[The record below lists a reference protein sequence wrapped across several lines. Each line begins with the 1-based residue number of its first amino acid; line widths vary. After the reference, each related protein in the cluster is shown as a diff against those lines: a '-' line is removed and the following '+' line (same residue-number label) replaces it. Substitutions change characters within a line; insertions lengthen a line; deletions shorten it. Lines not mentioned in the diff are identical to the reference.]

1 MGVISRISTIIRAK
15 MSKLLDRAEDPRET
29 LDYSYER
36 QREMLQNVKRGIV
49 EVVTSKKRL
58 ELQAQRLN
66 ESIARLD
73 QQARQAVTAGRED
86 LARLAIQ
93 RKQLAVSQKQGL
105 DTQIGD
111 LENEQQKLTTA
122 EQRLTV
128 KIETFRTRKEVIK
141 AQYAAAEA
149 QVRISES
156 VTGLGEEMA
165 DVGLAI
171 ERAEEKTEKL
181 KARAGAIDELVA
193 AGTIDD
199 TLTGR
204 GDLLDR
210 ELSQIESGH
219 SIDAELAALKAQIA
233 GPVAAPQLPPGSSAP
248 AAEQPAQREA
258 ATKPEAEG
266 GV

>member
-1 MGVISRISTIIRAK
+1 MGLISRISTIIRAK
-15 MSKLLDRAEDPRET
+15 MGKLLDRAEDPRET
-29 LDYSYER
+29 LEYSYER

-58 ELQAQRLN
+58 ELQAQRLDEN
-66 ESIARLD
+66 INRLD

-86 LARLAIQ
+86 LARLALQ

-105 DTQIGD
+105 DTQISD
-111 LENEQQKLTTA
+111 LENEQNKLTTA

-165 DVGLAI
+165 DVGMAI
-171 ERAEEKTEKL
+171 ERAEEKTERL

-199 TLTGR
+199 NLTGR

-210 ELSQIESGH
+210 ELSQIEGAQG
-219 SIDAELAALKAQIA
+219 IEAELAALKAQIA
-233 GPVAAPQLPPGSSAP
+233 GPASTPQLPAGNAAP
-248 AAEQPAQREA
+248 TAEQQPQRE
-258 ATKPEAEG
+258 TVKKPDSEAG
-266 GV
+266 A

>member
-1 MGVISRISTIIRAK
+1 MGLISRISTLIRAK
-15 MSKLLDRAEDPRET
+15 MSRLLDRAEDPRET
-29 LDYSYER
+29 LEYSYER

-58 ELQAQRLN
+58 ELQAQRLDEN
-66 ESIARLD
+66 INRLD
-73 QQARQAVTAGRED
+73 QQARQAVGAGRED
-86 LARLAIQ
+86 LARLALQ

-165 DVGLAI
+165 DVGMAI
-171 ERAEEKTEKL
+171 ERAEEKTERL

-199 TLTGR
+199 ISGR

-210 ELSQIESGH
+210 ELAQIESGQGVE
-219 SIDAELAALKAQIA
+219 AELAALKAQIG
-233 GPVAAPQLPPGSSAP
+233 GPAATPQLPSGNAMPT
-248 AAEQPAQREA
+248 AEQPAEREA
-258 ATKPEAEG
+258 AKKPESEAG
-266 GV
+266 A

>member
-15 MSKLLDRAEDPRET
+15 MGKLLDRAEDPRET
-29 LDYSYER
+29 LEFSYER

-66 ESIARLD
+66 ENINRLD
-73 QQARQAVTAGRED
+73 QQARQAVAANRED
-86 LARLAIQ
+86 LARLALQ

-165 DVGLAI
+165 DVGMAI
-171 ERAEEKTEKL
+171 ERAEEKTERL
-181 KARAGAIDELVA
+181 RARATAIDELVA

-199 TLTGR
+199 ISGR

-210 ELSQIESGH
+210 ELAQIESGQGVE
-219 SIDAELAALKAQIA
+219 AELAALRAQIA
-233 GPVAAPQLPPGSSAP
+233 GPASAPQLPAGNAAP
-248 AAEQPAQREA
+248 AAEQPAQRE
-258 ATKPEAEG
+258 TVRKPDSEDA
-266 GV
+266 V